1 MYKIFVCRQKYKITI
16 LPYSCSPIC
25 QSPSLTCPS
34 PDSAEGRTTPK
45 FYTSKFSTNNS
56 MSSSSL
62 SSSPV
67 AAPSPSM
74 EIQIDLPSINTSE
87 PTPIPLGTSDEC
99 FGDVDTKLI
108 NADDDAKN
116 MKMPSSDNN
125 ILD

>member
-1 MYKIFVCRQKYKITI
+1 MFFC
-16 LPYSCSPIC
+16 SCSPIC

-62 SSSPV
+62 SSSPI

-74 EIQIDLPSINTSE
+74 EIQIDLPSITASNE
-87 PTPIPLGTSDEC
+87 PTPIPLRTSDGC
-99 FGDVDTKLI
+99 FDGVDAKLVSS
-108 NADDDAKN
+108 DDDAK
-116 MKMPSSDNN
+116 KIKLPSSDT
-125 ILD
+125 ILN